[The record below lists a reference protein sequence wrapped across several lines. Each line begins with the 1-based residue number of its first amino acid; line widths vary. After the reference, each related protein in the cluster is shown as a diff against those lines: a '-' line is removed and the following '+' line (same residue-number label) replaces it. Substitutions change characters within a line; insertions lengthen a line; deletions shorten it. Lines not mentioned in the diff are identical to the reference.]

1 MKKAFFLLH
10 LSIALASLTAIFGK
24 LIQLNEIILTW
35 YRLFLAAIILF
46 LISFIFKRDIKELDR
61 KNYLKTMLVGFVLGL
76 HWVFFYAS
84 IKYSTISIGV
94 VCFCLTGFF
103 TALLSPLLK
112 REKRSWIELVLST
125 LTLVGISLIFSF
137 DTQYR
142 LGIGLGVVSSI
153 LVALF
158 TIWNEQLAKTFD
170 ALVLTK
176 VQMVGGTLGL
186 GLVLPVFLY
195 FNPVEYIIPTFKDF
209 MLLVLLSGFCT
220 VFMYILLSKALKFI
234 SAFTVNL
241 NFNLEPLYAIVLAV
255 VFFNEYS
262 ALSLSF
268 FAGLLLIVLSLGLQ
282 MYRVFTLEKQSV
294 SNKINK

>member
-24 LIQLNEIILTW
+24 LIQLNEVILTW

-46 LISFIFKRDIKELDR
+46 LISFIFKRKSKELDR

-103 TALLSPLLK
+103 TALLGPLLK
-112 REKRSWIELVLST
+112 REKLCWIELLLST
-125 LTLVGISLIFSF
+125 LTLVGIFLIFSF
-137 DTQYR
+137 DTKYR
-142 LGIGLGVVSSI
+142 IGITLGVISSI
-153 LVALF
+153 LVAFF
-158 TIWNEQLAKTFD
+158 TIWNEQLAKNFD
-170 ALVLTK
+170 ALLLTR
-176 VQMVGGTLGL
+176 VQMLGGTLGL
-186 GLVLPVFLY
+186 GLLLPVFLY
-195 FNPVEYIIPTFKDF
+195 FNPVAFVIPTLKDF
-209 MLLVLLSGFCT
+209 ILLVLLSGLCT

-255 VFFNEYS
+255 LFFNEYS
-262 ALSLSF
+262 ELSRSF
-268 FAGLLLIVLSLGLQ
+268 FVGLSLIVLSLGLQ
-282 MYRVFTLEKQSV
+282 MYRVLAVKNQAKL
-294 SNKINK
+294 N